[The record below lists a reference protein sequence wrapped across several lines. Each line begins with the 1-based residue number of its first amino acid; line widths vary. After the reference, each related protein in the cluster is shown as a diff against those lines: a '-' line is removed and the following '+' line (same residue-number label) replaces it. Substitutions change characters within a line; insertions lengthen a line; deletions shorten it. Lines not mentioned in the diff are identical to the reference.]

1 MANTNN
7 IGELPDEKLA
17 KLAKDELDEVPE
29 RQESDIKAVKEW
41 ISKQPHLK
49 DHIREGKY
57 LLK

>member
-57 LLK
+57 